1 MGRVTG
7 GDVGVAE
14 ADAELSVALAALRH
28 GNVAGLE
35 TIARHYQ
42 ITALRLAF
50 GILGDRE
57 SAEDVVSDSLV
68 TAFQRIKQFDAMRPF
83 APWFYRIVI
92 NAAKKSRRR
101 RSIESRAYR
110 RLSTAASSVDATAEA
125 LAADERREV
134 FAAVQAL
141 ATEER
146 VVVVLHYYLE
156 ASISDTVDLLGWPSG
171 TVKRRLYNARQRL
184 RARLGR
190 RLGVELDEKEV
201 GQWFASATQTPR

>member
-1 MGRVTG
+1 MALDEACQICPCPIPSWVADSGGKGVTI
-7 GDVGVAE
+7 VTVAHG
-14 ADAELSVALAALRH
+14 LAQLREYMRKL
-28 GNVAGLE
+28 VDRKR
-35 TIARHYQ
+35 RHP
-42 ITALRLAF
+42 
-50 GILGDRE
+50 
-57 SAEDVVSDSLV
+57 AEDVVSDSLV

-156 ASISDTVDLLGWPSG
+156 ASISDMVDLLGWPSG